1 MRQGFAAVGQAAI
14 SAFAMIAS
22 GADAI
27 DVLKMMSIQLG
38 VMAAQ
43 FALQEVLARIHQKQ
57 LTKLQLKGG
66 AERVAAVMAEQAA
79 ETAAITAGGVLR
91 QPQLKLLS
99 AVGGGLTNGLLLSA
113 GIGAICCCYRG
124 SNYWSGV

>member
-27 DVLKMMSIQLG
+27 DVLKMMSIQLT

-43 FALQEVLARIHQKQ
+43 FALQEVLARVH
-57 LTKLQLKGG
+57 
-66 AERVAAVMAEQAA
+66 
-79 ETAAITAGGVLR
+79 
-91 QPQLKLLS
+91 
-99 AVGGGLTNGLLLSA
+99 
-113 GIGAICCCYRG
+113 
-124 SNYWSGV
+124 